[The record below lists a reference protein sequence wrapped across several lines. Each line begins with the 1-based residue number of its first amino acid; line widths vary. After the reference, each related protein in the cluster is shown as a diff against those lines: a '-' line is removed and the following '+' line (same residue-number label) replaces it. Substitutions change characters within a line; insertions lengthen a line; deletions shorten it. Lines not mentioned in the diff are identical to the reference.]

1 MGVPKK
7 NFLYQRSEIVVWKY
21 MMGNYETINYEL
33 QISYVHLFAINLS
46 GFIKMYLMLAYYC
59 SCLTASCETN

>member
-1 MGVPKK
+1 
-7 NFLYQRSEIVVWKY
+7 

-59 SCLTASCETN
+59 SCLMASCETN